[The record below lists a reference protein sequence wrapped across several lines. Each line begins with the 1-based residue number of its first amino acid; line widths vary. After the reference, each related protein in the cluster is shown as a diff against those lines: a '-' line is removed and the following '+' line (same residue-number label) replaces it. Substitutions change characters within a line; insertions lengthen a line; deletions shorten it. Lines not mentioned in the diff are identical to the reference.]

1 MEKTANYQLPQWVK
15 EDAIKMED
23 FNAAF
28 GTLDGALKANADA
41 IAGKAGSDE
50 VGAVQREVAAEREAN
65 CLVKLAGPI
74 VTAADNAEMNFDLSQ
89 VDMSKVAALFFT
101 FSAAAG
107 LGDMTLSANGS
118 TVATVCSNNSSTS
131 AGIAWLVP
139 MNGKVACFVTNA
151 INKGGMPMNQSGTC
165 ETVTWES
172 INTLT
177 FSGSS
182 YAGATATLFAVR
194 K

>member
-28 GTLDGALKANADA
+28 GTLDGALKTQSDA
-41 IAGKAGSDE
+41 IAGKAGREDLT
-50 VGAVQREVAAEREAN
+50 AVRQEIAAARAAN

-89 VDMSKVAALFFT
+89 VDMTKVAALFFT

-118 TVATVCSNNSSTS
+118 AVATVCSNNSSTS

-165 ETVTWES
+165 ETVTWAS
-172 INTLT
+172 INRITIRGAST
-177 FSGSS
+177 
-182 YAGATATLFAVR
+182 AGATATLFAVR

>member
-28 GTLDGALKANADA
+28 GTLDGALKTQSDA
-41 IAGKAGSDE
+41 IAGQAGGEDLA
-50 VGAVQREVAAEREAN
+50 AVRQEIVETREAN

-101 FSAAAG
+101 FCAG
-107 LGDMTLSANGS
+107 S
-118 TVATVCSNNSSTS
+118 
-131 AGIAWLVP
+131 
-139 MNGKVACFVTNA
+139 
-151 INKGGMPMNQSGTC
+151 
-165 ETVTWES
+165 
-172 INTLT
+172 
-177 FSGSS
+177 
-182 YAGATATLFAVR
+182 
-194 K
+194 